1 MRNGNEE
8 KIDLLNLLKHLLH
21 SGSEGKNESDKDSYL
36 AVVLLLRVRSGQFD
50 TSLSGRVERSAWA
63 KVQDVSTG
71 VIPTNDAAT
80 RLQALHLFLHIGAVI
95 VLRSKT
101 NLIEALTNHP

>member
-1 MRNGNEE
+1 MRNGNEKE
-8 KIDLLNLLKHLLH
+8 IDLLNLLKHLLH
-21 SGSEGKNESDKDSYL
+21 SGTEEENQSDKDSYL
-36 AVVLLLRVRSGQFD
+36 AAVLLLRVRSGHFD
-50 TSLSGRVERSAWA
+50 ISLSGRIERSAWA

-71 VIPTNDAAT
+71 VTPTNAAT
-80 RLQALHLFLHIGAVI
+80 RLQALHRFLHIGAVT

>member
-1 MRNGNEE
+1 MRNGNEKE
-8 KIDLLNLLKHLLH
+8 
-21 SGSEGKNESDKDSYL
+21 NESDEDSYV

-50 TSLSGRVERSAWA
+50 MSLSGRIERSAWA
-63 KVQDVSTG
+63 KVQDVSTA
-71 VIPTNDAAT
+71 TNAAT
-80 RLQALHLFLHIGAVI
+80 RLQALHRFLHIGAVT

>member
-8 KIDLLNLLKHLLH
+8 N
-21 SGSEGKNESDKDSYL
+21 NESDEDSNV

-50 TSLSGRVERSAWA
+50 MSLSGRIERSALA

-71 VIPTNDAAT
+71 VTPTNAAT
-80 RLQALHLFLHIGAVI
+80 RLQALHRFLHIGAVT